1 MSEKKPKIQGQ
12 VEAVIENPQNIR
24 LQIRYSTK
32 DPRGSET
39 LLLETLPFDREHY
52 GEEVPDWQKIER
64 DARKHMK
71 DQVKELRKGLKVHPL
86 LGIIEEE
93 EPEPKGK

>member
-1 MSEKKPKIQGQ
+1 MSEKKPRIQGQ
-12 VEAVIENPQNIR
+12 VEMISEMPETIK

-39 LLLETLPFDREHY
+39 LLLETLPFDRVDY

-71 DQVKELRKGLKVHPL
+71 DQIKELRKGFKVHPL